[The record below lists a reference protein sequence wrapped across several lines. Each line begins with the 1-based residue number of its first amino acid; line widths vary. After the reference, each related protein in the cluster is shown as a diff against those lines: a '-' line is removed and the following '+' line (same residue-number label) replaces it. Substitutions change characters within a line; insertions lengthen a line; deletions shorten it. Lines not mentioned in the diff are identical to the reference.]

1 MTHATAMVTAAPKR
15 VDGCNTSAYMGTLR
29 GRVSTKQGWG
39 VKRLNGMDAYLL
51 YSETPNLH
59 SHTLKVAVIDAADLD
74 GKFDFEA
81 FRTHF
86 RRRLHLLE
94 PLRYKLVEIPWRM
107 HHPMWLEGCD
117 VDLGY
122 HLRRVAVPAP
132 GGRREL
138 DDVISRIASTPL
150 DRTRPLWEFHFA
162 EGLEGNR
169 FALIGK
175 VHHALADG
183 VASVNL
189 LARAMDLVGGD
200 SDEREVLD
208 EGGVPSKSALLVEAG
223 RDHVRQLGELP
234 GLLKSAASGF
244 ARVRKRGR
252 ERGDHRDLADNF
264 SAPPTFLNHHV
275 SPARRFGSATLSLAD
290 VKQTAKRLEVSL
302 NDVVLATAA
311 GALRELLLRYDH
323 QADEPIIASVPTAT
337 NKSPDR
343 ITGNEISGLSISLP
357 VHIADPLERVQLVAL
372 ATGIAKEDHELIGP
386 ELYSRMMTYLP
397 TAFAPAAFRWLSK
410 RDDQN
415 KMMNVAVSNVPGPR
429 ERGHF
434 AGAPVSE
441 IYSTGVLSLGA
452 PVNITV
458 WSYVDQMGIA
468 VLTDDQ
474 TFGDVHEV
482 TDAFTRAFSEIHRAA
497 GLSDELSV
505 VDSVLPAVIVNG

>member
-1 MTHATAMVTAAPKR
+1 M
-15 VDGCNTSAYMGTLR
+15 
-29 GRVSTKQGWG
+29 
-39 VKRLNGMDAYLL
+39 KRLNGMDAYLL
-51 YSETPNLH
+51 YTETPTLH
-59 SHTLKVAVIDAADLD
+59 SHTLKVAVIDAAGVD
-74 GKFDFEA
+74 GGFGFEE

-94 PLRYKLVEIPWRM
+94 PLRYRLVEMPWRM
-107 HHPMWLEGCD
+107 HHPMWVEGCD
-117 VDLGY
+117 VDLDY
-122 HLRRVAVPAP
+122 HLRRVQVPAP

-138 DDVISRIASTPL
+138 DDVISTIASTPL

-162 EGLEGNR
+162 EGLAGDR

-189 LARAMDLVGGD
+189 LARAMDIVGGD
-200 SDEREVLD
+200 DVEREID
-208 EGGVPSKSALLVEAG
+208 DAGVTPSSSALLAEAG
-223 RDHVRQLGELP
+223 RDHVKQIGELP
-234 GLLKSAASGF
+234 GLIKDAVTGMTK
-244 ARVRKRGR
+244 VRRRSK
-252 ERGDHRDLADNF
+252 ERGENPDLADNF
-264 SAPPTFLNHHV
+264 SAPPTFLNHQV
-275 SPARRFGSATLSLAD
+275 SPVRRFGSATLPLAD
-290 VKQTAKRLEVSL
+290 VKQAAKRLHVSV

-311 GALRELLLRYDH
+311 GALRELLLRYDG

-337 NKSPDR
+337 NRSADR

-357 VHIADPLERVQLVAL
+357 VHVADPLERVRLVAV
-372 ATGIAKEDHELIGP
+372 ATGMAKEDSELIGP

-410 RDDQN
+410 RDGQN

-434 AGAPVSE
+434 GGAPVVE

-458 WSYVDQMGIA
+458 WSYVDQLGIA

-474 TFGDVHEV
+474 TFGDVHEA
-482 TDAFTRAFSEIHRAA
+482 TDAFTLAFAEISQA
-497 GLSDELSV
+497 
-505 VDSVLPAVIVNG
+505 

>member
-1 MTHATAMVTAAPKR
+1 
-15 VDGCNTSAYMGTLR
+15 
-29 GRVSTKQGWG
+29 

-51 YSETPNLH
+51 FSETPNLH
-59 SHTLKVAVIDAADLD
+59 SHTLKVAVIDAAGSD
-74 GKFDFEA
+74 GEFDFEA

-94 PLRYKLVEIPWRM
+94 PLRYRLVEIPLRL

-117 VDLGY
+117 VDLDY

-138 DDVISRIASTPL
+138 DHLISRVASTPL
-150 DRTRPLWEFHFA
+150 DRSRPLWEFHFA

-189 LARAMDLVGGD
+189 LARAMDITGGGP
-200 SDEREVLD
+200 DERDVD
-208 EGGVPSKSALLVEAG
+208 DPGAVPSSAALVASAA
-223 RDHVRQLGELP
+223 RDHARQIVELP
-234 GLLKSAASGF
+234 GLVKDAVTGF
-244 ARVRKRGR
+244 TRVRKRSR
-252 ERGDHRDLADNF
+252 ERGEHPDLAENF
-264 SAPPTFLNHHV
+264 NAPPTFLNHVV
-275 SPARRFGSATLSLAD
+275 SPARQFGSATLALTD
-290 VKQTAKRLEVSL
+290 VKQTAKRLKVSI
-302 NDVVLATAA
+302 NDIVLATAA
-311 GALRELLLRYDH
+311 GALRELLLRYDG

-337 NKSPDR
+337 NRSPDR

-357 VHIADPLERVQLVAL
+357 VHVDDPLERVRLVAL
-372 ATGIAKEDHELIGP
+372 ATGMAKEDHELMDP
-386 ELYSRMMTYLP
+386 ELYSRMMIYLP
-397 TAFAPAAFRWLSK
+397 RPLAPATFRWLSK
-410 RDDQN
+410 REN
-415 KMMNVAVSNVPGPR
+415 PSKMMNVAVSNVAGPR

-441 IYSTGVLSLGA
+441 IYSTGVLSAGA

-458 WSYVDQMGIA
+458 WSYVDQMGVA

-474 TFGDVHEV
+474 TFGDVHEA
-482 TDAFTRAFSEIHRAA
+482 TDAFTRSFAEIYRAA
-497 GLSDELSV
+497 GVSDELTV
-505 VDSVLPAVIVNG
+505 VDGALPAVSVDG